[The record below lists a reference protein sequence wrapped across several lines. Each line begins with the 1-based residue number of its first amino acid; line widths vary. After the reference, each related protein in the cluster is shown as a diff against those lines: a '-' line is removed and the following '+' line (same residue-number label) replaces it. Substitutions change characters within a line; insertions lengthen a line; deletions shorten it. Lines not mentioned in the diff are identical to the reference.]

1 MVEKRY
7 EKNLVEREYR
17 AMIGEVKISF
27 DYLVLKKHLFRAP
40 F

>member
-7 EKNLVEREYR
+7 EKNLVKREYR

-27 DYLVLKKHLFRAP
+27 DYLVLKKTFI
-40 F
+40 